1 MSKSGSEIQAL
12 TDALVD
18 TKKELSKAY
27 SSLEAVSRMAK
38 IIHSTL
44 GASQLSELVMDI
56 IESLMGFEAF
66 SLLVFDSE
74 SGFLFKGKRNLP
86 PDVFQNLVEKVEESR
101 HAWTKKPGE
110 SHLIKESTY
119 GLEMR
124 CFLLESSDKIEGAFC
139 ASRKTV
145 ELLTSEDIRILSL
158 IATQIST
165 AYQNSILY
173 DLARKLSI
181 TDEQTKVYNQCYLR
195 SQLETE
201 TRRAQ
206 RYNRP
211 LSLLMVGFNNSKSI
225 SEQFD
230 QTQTDIVLCR
240 AASII
245 QKTFRCVDLVAR
257 YDEEEFAVVLPE
269 TPVEGAKKAAER
281 LKRAFRDHWFLDD
294 QGKRVKKLTLSIGI
308 SSFRDGVDHKELIQE
323 AVKSLHQVR
332 SSGKNKVI
340 L

>member
-1 MSKSGSEIQAL
+1 MSKAEPEIQAL
-12 TDALVD
+12 TDALTD

-44 GASQLSELVMDI
+44 GASQLSDLVMDI

-74 SGFLFKGKRNLP
+74 SGFLFKGKRGLP

-101 HAWTKKPGE
+101 HTWIKKSGE
-110 SHLIKESTY
+110 SHPIKESAY

-124 CFLLESSDKIEGAFC
+124 CFLLESGDKTVGAFC

-145 ELLTSEDIRILSL
+145 ELLTSEDIRILTL

-195 SQLETE
+195 SQLEIE

-211 LSLLMVGFNNSKSI
+211 LSLLMVGFDNYLFA

-230 QTQTDIVLCR
+230 QAQIDIVLCR

-245 QKTFRCVDLVAR
+245 QKNFRCVDLVAR
-257 YDEEEFAVVLPE
+257 YDEERFAIVLPE
-269 TPVEGAKKAAER
+269 TSAEGANKAGEKLKKA
-281 LKRAFRDHWFLDD
+281 LKDHWFLDD
-294 QGKRVKKLTLSIGI
+294 QGKRVKKLTISFGI
-308 SSFRDGVDHKELIQE
+308 SSFCDGVGHKELIQE
-323 AVKSLHQVR
+323 AIKSLHQAQ
-332 SSGKNKVI
+332 SSGKNKVV